1 MSSQQFNENMD
12 KCNQYSTFL
21 YRVEHDICLT
31 DFLFSSLC
39 NQELAISGSWMFLVV
54 LITVTIIIYD

>member
-39 NQELAISGSWMFLVV
+39 NQELAISGS
-54 LITVTIIIYD
+54 